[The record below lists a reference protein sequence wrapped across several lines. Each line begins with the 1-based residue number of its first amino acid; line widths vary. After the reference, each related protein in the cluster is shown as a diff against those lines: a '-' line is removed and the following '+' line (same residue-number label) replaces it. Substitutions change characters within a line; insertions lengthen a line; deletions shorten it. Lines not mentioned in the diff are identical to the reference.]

1 LHNDFSQLLTYFSG
15 KLGLQATKTEKDKQ
29 DMVNFSIML
38 LLSRLVPFSFW
49 SVQESKK
56 EQINDDFLNQIAHI
70 TDLIRAQ
77 SGNSTYFV
85 RKIAA

>member
-1 LHNDFSQLLTYFSG
+1 MSAIDLNQDFKNLLNYFAE
-15 KLGLQATKTEKDKQ
+15 KLAFKDSKLEKDKQ

-56 EQINDDFLNQIAHI
+56 ATIDDEFLQTVAKII
-70 TDLIRAQ
+70 SLIKQ
-77 SGNSTYFV
+77 
-85 RKIAA
+85 